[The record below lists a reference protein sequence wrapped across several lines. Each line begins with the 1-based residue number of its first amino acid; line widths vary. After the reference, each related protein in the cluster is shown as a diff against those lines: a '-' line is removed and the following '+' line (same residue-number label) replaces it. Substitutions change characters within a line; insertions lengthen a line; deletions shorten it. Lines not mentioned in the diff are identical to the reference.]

1 MNNSEFEKQ
10 QFIEMYRDLSSK
22 LTTTKQQQ
30 KEVLEVLIDSY
41 ILNYMNDKL
50 DSIVIEDIEQ
60 LIESL

>member
-41 ILNYMNDKL
+41 VLNYMNDKL
-50 DSIVIEDIEQ
+50 DSIIIEDIEQ